1 MGPIKGNNVLSLES
15 FLCEGEFGSG
25 KYYGY
30 NNKKIISL
38 VRIKTKNKTI
48 GYGESLVGIY
58 SPELFQINITYLSK
72 YFINKNAEECLKV
85 IELLQKNKFFLI
97 NGVIK
102 SLLAAIEI
110 ALIDIF
116 SKENSITIAKT
127 IAYLYK
133 LNKYDIINNNNLV
146 SLYSSAGSIN
156 SNIKDLE
163 KDTKKSKELNINRI
177 KIRIDSQKSYLNK
190 IKCVANNIDEFAV
203 DMIANS
209 YPKNTNIKNI
219 KKFLDDTHTYDFL
232 WVEEPLIV
240 EKLHYFKQLK
250 KQFNKIKFSYGENF
264 NSSYDFINLIESF
277 KFNYINPDISHITIQ
292 DFLNIISLLKNND
305 SKSKKI
311 ILHCWGGVINLNM
324 SLILASLLKD
334 YVKYVEFPI
343 ADFSLN
349 EKYISECNIKKS
361 TLMINDQ
368 IIGNPDYFINNSKIK
383 KIKRKSVFNFD

>member
-1 MGPIKGNNVLSLES
+1 MGSIKGNKVLSLES

-58 SPELFQINITYLSK
+58 SPELFQINIIYLSR
-72 YFINKNAEECLKV
+72 YFVNKNAEECLKV

-116 SKENSITIAKT
+116 SRENNLTLAKA

-133 LNKYDIINNNNLV
+133 LNKYDIFNNNDLV

-163 KDTKKSKELNINRI
+163 SDAKKSKKLNIERI
-177 KIRIDSQKSYLNK
+177 KIRIDSQKPYLNK
-190 IKCVANNIDEFAV
+190 IKCMTSNINELAV

-209 YPKNTNIKNI
+209 YPKNTNIKKI
-219 KKFLDDTHTYDFL
+219 EKFLEDTHEYDFL
-232 WVEEPLIV
+232 WIEEPLIV
-240 EKLHYFKQLK
+240 EKLHYFKKLK

-277 KFNYINPDISHITIQ
+277 RFNYINPDISHITIQ
-292 DFLNIISLLKNND
+292 DFLNIVNLLKNKN

-324 SLILASLLKD
+324 SLVLASLLKD
-334 YVKYVEFPI
+334 YIKYVEFPI

-361 TLMINDQ
+361 TLIINDQ
-368 IIGNPDYFINNSKIK
+368 IIGNPDYFINSSKIK
-383 KIKRKSVFNFD
+383 KIKKKSVFNFD

>member
-133 LNKYDIINNNNLV
+133 LNKYDINNNNLI

-163 KDTKKSKELNINRI
+163 KDTKKSKELNIDRI

-209 YPKNTNIKNI
+209 YPKNTSIKNI
-219 KKFLDDTHTYDFL
+219 KKFLDGTHTYDFL

-292 DFLNIISLLKNND
+292 DFLNIISLLKDND
-305 SKSKKI
+305 SRGKKI